1 MGLFAADAAY
11 LTKTLFSGT
20 ITTAVTAEVSDEV
33 DLGPGVSGLLIEAA
47 FAGGTGGS
55 SATAWV
61 QTQLPSGQWVDIF
74 CVGFTSSAAVKC
86 ANLSARTPVTTV
98 YAATTALTA
107 DSTKDGILGRKFRV
121 KRTTVGTYSGGTTL
135 AIHVM
140 ARGH

>member
-1 MGLFAADAAY
+1 MGAFAAEAAY
-11 LTKTLFSGT
+11 RTYTLFSGA

-33 DLGPGVSGLLIEAA
+33 DLGVGVSSLLIEAA

-55 SATAWV
+55 SATVWV

-74 CVGFTSSAAVKC
+74 CAAFSSSAAVKV

-107 DSTKDGILGRKFRV
+107 DNVKDGILGRKFRTR
-121 KRTTVGTYSGGTTL
+121 RTTVGTYSGGTTL
-135 AIHVM
+135 AVNVV